1 MLKQISIRNYAL
13 IERVEVDFASGFSV
27 ITGETGHGKSVFL
40 GAVSMLLGQRS
51 DVKAIRDGADKCI
64 IEGCFDISGFGL
76 KPFFEENEMD
86 YDDECI
92 VRRELSANGRSRA
105 FVNDS
110 PIGVAQLKELGTKLI
125 DIHSQHQNLL
135 IADKNYQLSVLDIL
149 AGNKALL
156 ESYFA
161 EYSAYGSLSREIEKM
176 KDELEKSRRDEEWL
190 RFQLNELESASLKEG
205 ELEELEQEVQELSHS
220 EDIQAALYGACNAID
235 GDERGSLLTAL
246 RDASSALA
254 RIASHY
260 SAAEELSERLESN
273 YIELKDCCSEMMQRA
288 ERVQFAPDRLDFVER
303 RIALIYDLQKKHRV
317 STVDELIALYNDISA
332 RLERISCGDDDII
345 EAEKRLTALRARMA
359 SIAGE
364 LTEKRKQSAE
374 RLKKDIIA
382 ILVNLGMPVI
392 RFEVD
397 FCKINDFVSNGV
409 DSVNF
414 LFSANSSSAPQPLS
428 DVASGGEMSRVMLA
442 LKSLIASETNQPTLI
457 FDEVDT
463 GVSGAIAERMGRLMQ
478 QMGSANRQVLS
489 ITHLPQVAALGA
501 NHYKVYKKET
511 EKGTVTN
518 IIKLEQQERIREI
531 AQMMSGEMLTD
542 AALENASLLLSQS

>member
-1 MLKQISIRNYAL
+1 M
-13 IERVEVDFASGFSV
+13 
-27 ITGETGHGKSVFL
+27 KS
-40 GAVSMLLGQRS
+40 
-51 DVKAIRDGADKCI
+51 
-64 IEGCFDISGFGL
+64 
-76 KPFFEENEMD
+76 
-86 YDDECI
+86 
-92 VRRELSANGRSRA
+92 EL
-105 FVNDS
+105 D
-110 PIGVAQLKELGTKLI
+110 
-125 DIHSQHQNLL
+125 
-135 IADKNYQLSVLDIL
+135 
-149 AGNKALL
+149 
-156 ESYFA
+156 
-161 EYSAYGSLSREIEKM
+161 
-176 KDELEKSRRDEEWL
+176 KSRRDEEWL
-190 RFQLNELESASLKEG
+190 RFQLSELESASLKEG
-205 ELEELEQEVQELSHS
+205 ELEELEQEVQELSHA
-220 EDIQAALYGACNAID
+220 EDIQAALYGACNSID
-235 GDERGSLLTAL
+235 GEERGSLLTAL

-260 SAAEELSERLESN
+260 SAAVEFSERLESN

-317 STVDELIALYNDISA
+317 ATEGELISLYNDIAS
-332 RLERISCGDDDII
+332 RLERISCGDDDIKA
-345 EAEKRLTALRARMA
+345 AEKHLATMRTRLTAM
-359 SIAGE
+359 AGE

-374 RLKKDIIA
+374 RLKKEITA

-397 FCKINDFVSNGV
+397 FGTATDFTSHGV

-414 LFSANSSSAPQPLS
+414 LFSANSSSVPQPLS

-463 GVSGAIAERMGRLMQ
+463 GVSGVIAERMGRLMQ

-501 NHYKVYKKET
+501 NHYKVYKVET

-518 IIKLEQQERIREI
+518 MVKLEQQERVREI
-531 AQMMSGEMLTD
+531 AQMMSGERLTD
-542 AALENASLLLSQS
+542 AAMENASLLLSQS